1 MLPRND
7 TTEYMS
13 TQISPIII
21 GLILLSL
28 LVIFLAGIFAIFF
41 KRKNFHKTLTICG
54 VVGIIGSNLL
64 LMWNIRHAENALT
77 QNVKTAYNVESIELT
92 SAYQK
97 DHPTYAMISK
107 DGKKINVLIYQ
118 DEKTY
123 EPTLFLTIGEEL
135 PK

>member
-1 MLPRND
+1 M
-7 TTEYMS
+7 
-13 TQISPIII
+13 
-21 GLILLSL
+21 
-28 LVIFLAGIFAIFF
+28 
-41 KRKNFHKTLTICG
+41 KFHKTLTICG

-64 LMWNIRHAENALT
+64 LMWNVRHAENALI

-107 DGKKINVLIYQ
+107 DRKKINVLIYQ